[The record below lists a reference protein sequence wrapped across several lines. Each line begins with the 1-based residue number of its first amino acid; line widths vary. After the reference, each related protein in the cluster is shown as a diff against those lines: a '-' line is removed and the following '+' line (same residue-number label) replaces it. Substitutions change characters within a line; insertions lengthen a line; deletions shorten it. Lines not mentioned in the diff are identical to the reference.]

1 MGSAIDNGTIYSDVA
16 FVHSEDEASV
26 IIDYNKVEYSEKDM
40 AWLYY
45 NNGYLVA
52 IRRECE

>member
-45 NNGYLVA
+45 NHGYLVA